1 MPYDTR
7 TDECMRML
15 IYAFHNVW
23 SIRTAKPRFFVRQ
36 SIPPQFGFRLAET
49 YDMMPALY
57 RLVRSTTPAGIEAK
71 EKQKISVMKKDRI
84 RQIRELEHKALRVW
98 RYHSQRRKHKPNPAW
113 VVLFIFCSLKHIPF
127 PGELVPALSSSVL
140 NIEPD
145 RSMRRSLQNKRL
157 QRVQQATS
165 DLQKLLRKLCGLTT
179 M

>member
-7 TDECMRML
+7 TDECMCML

-23 SIRTAKPRFFVRQ
+23 SIRTAKPRFFVRR
-36 SIPPQFGFRLAET
+36 SVPPQFGFRLAET
-49 YDMMPALY
+49 YEMMPALY
-57 RLVRSTTPAGIEAK
+57 HVVRSTTPAGIEAK
-71 EKQKISVMKKDRI
+71 EKQKISDRKKDRI
-84 RQIRELEHKALRVW
+84 RQIRELERKALNVW
-98 RYHSQRRKHKPNPAW
+98 RYNSQRRQHQPNPAW

-157 QRVQQATS
+157 QRVQQATHN
-165 DLQKLLRKLCGLTT
+165 LQKLLRKLCGLSPL
-179 M
+179 